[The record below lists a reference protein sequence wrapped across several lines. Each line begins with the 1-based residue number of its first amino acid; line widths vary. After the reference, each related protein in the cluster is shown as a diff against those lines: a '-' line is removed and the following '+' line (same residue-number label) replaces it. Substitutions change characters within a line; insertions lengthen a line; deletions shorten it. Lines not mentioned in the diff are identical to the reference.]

1 MSSLGLGWELIT
13 APFCVRQFT
22 KKGRFSVRIPTEGN
36 LTAEQ
41 SPPRRETVEGWMD
54 TLIDIL
60 MLLSAYAGLS
70 LVCAAL
76 LRVLWTPSDRTTYG
90 RVTSRG

>member
-1 MSSLGLGWELIT
+1 
-13 APFCVRQFT
+13 
-22 KKGRFSVRIPTEGN
+22 
-36 LTAEQ
+36 
-41 SPPRRETVEGWMD
+41 MD

-76 LRVLWTPSDRTTYG
+76 LRVLWSPSDRTSYE
-90 RVTSRG
+90 RVTTRS